1 MIDVGSESAPTLVD
15 LDGDGDLDMLLANKI
30 DPGAVETSR
39 IYRLENIGS
48 PRKPAFQLRGSLDIT
63 GDFHLSPAAGDLD
76 GDGDQ
81 DLVVGNWKDR
91 VMLYRNEGSRTAP
104 RFVLA
109 DSALIRLTRGS
120 NTLPTLGDLD
130 GDGDLDLLVGEG
142 SGTLNYYRNTG
153 TRTAPAF
160 ELVSDEWNGIDPGRR
175 SAPQLVDLDRDGD
188 LDLLV
193 GSEAEGLKLYRNTGS
208 KTEPVFTLDTG
219 FSLPV
224 QGYSTPAAGD
234 IDGDGDVDLFVG
246 GVGGGLL
253 YFEWR

>member
-1 MIDVGSESAPTLVD
+1 
-15 LDGDGDLDMLLANKI
+15 
-30 DPGAVETSR
+30 
-39 IYRLENIGS
+39 
-48 PRKPAFQLRGSLDIT
+48 
-63 GDFHLSPAAGDLD
+63 
-76 GDGDQ
+76 
-81 DLVVGNWKDR
+81 
-91 VMLYRNEGSRTAP
+91 
-104 RFVLA
+104 
-109 DSALIRLTRGS
+109 
-120 NTLPTLGDLD
+120 
-130 GDGDLDLLVGEG
+130 
-142 SGTLNYYRNTG
+142 
-153 TRTAPAF
+153 
-160 ELVSDEWNGIDPGRR
+160 
-175 SAPQLVDLDRDGD
+175 VDLDRDGD